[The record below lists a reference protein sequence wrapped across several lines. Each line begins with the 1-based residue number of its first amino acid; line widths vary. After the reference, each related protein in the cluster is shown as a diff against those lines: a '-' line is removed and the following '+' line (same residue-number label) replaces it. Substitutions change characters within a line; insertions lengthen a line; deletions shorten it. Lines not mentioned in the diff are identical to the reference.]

1 MKRLLILAFG
11 VTCSLT
17 CPAQTDDFD
26 SFLNSELSSF
36 DKFIDDANKEFIS
49 FLRDPWKEFKSE
61 KPVVK
66 RVKPEPVKPII
77 FDEKKE
83 PKNVKPVELTI
94 EEILNNTSKE
104 GKQRPITT
112 LTGGGEMSYDKTP
125 TTKPANNGT
134 SGKPAV
140 GTCPSANNVPLPN
153 GQKPLADNRKPIA
166 DNRKPVTDNRQ
177 PATDNRGQ
185 VTPKPTCPNATPKPT
200 CPNATPKP
208 TCPNATPKPTCP
220 NATPKPTCPNATPKP
235 TCPNATPKPTCP
247 NATPK
252 PTCPNA
258 TPKPTCPNA
267 TPKPTCP
274 NAGAGQG
281 GFVKP
286 LTTPETMANKKPV
299 PATKPT
305 PTPAPTPA
313 QPTTKPLSGAL
324 YTASEGRVKVAY
336 CGQALYVDNTL
347 SGSCRLT
354 NLNENAIADAYE
366 QMCSKDYK
374 PLVDDCRKAKS
385 DMKLN
390 DWGVFLLVKSISE
403 KMCSDKNSAVVMQ
416 QFLLNELGYRS
427 KMARRADRNEM
438 LLFVAADCQIY
449 AHPYFTKDGLN
460 YYNITSSDACQFYM
474 CQKDSPKARQA
485 LGMQISQAPVFEGG
499 KTNSIHKNKAGN
511 VVVSVDIPKSLMEF
525 YNSVPQCDFS
535 VYVNA
540 KVNEGVANTVLSTL
554 RPLVE
559 GKSEADAA
567 NLLINF
573 VQTGF
578 DYATDDE
585 QFGYEKPFFV
595 EELFYYPKC
604 DCEDRAVLY
613 SFLVRNLLG
622 LDVVLL
628 DYPNHIATAVCFN
641 DNVQGDFVTV
651 GGKKYI
657 ICDPTYI
664 GAPIGRAMPQFKT
677 VAAKVLKY

>member
-36 DKFIDDANKEFIS
+36 DKFIDDANREFIS

-134 SGKPAV
+134 SGKPAT

-166 DNRKPVTDNRQ
+166 DNRQ

-208 TCPNATPKPTCP
+208 TCPNTTPKPTCP
-220 NATPKPTCPNATPKP
+220 NATPKPTCPNARPKP
-235 TCPNATPKPTCP
+235 TCPNATSKS
-247 NATPK
+247 
-252 PTCPNA
+252 
-258 TPKPTCPNA
+258 
-267 TPKPTCP
+267 TCP

-286 LTTPETMANKKPV
+286 LTTPKTMANKKPV
-299 PATKPT
+299 PVPVTKPT
-305 PTPAPTPA
+305 PTPTPTPA

-324 YTASEGRVKVAY
+324 YTASEGRVKVTY

-374 PLVDDCRKAKS
+374 PLVDDCRKAKN

-427 KMARRADRNEM
+427 KMARRADRNDM

-499 KTNSIHKNKAGN
+499 KTNSVHKNKAGN
-511 VVVSVDIPKSLMEF
+511 VVVSVDVPKSLMEF

-540 KVNEGVANTVLSTL
+540 KVNESVANTILSTL

-595 EELFYYPKC
+595 EELFYYPQS

-641 DNVQGDFVTV
+641 DNVPGDFVTV

>member
-1 MKRLLILAFG
+1 
-11 VTCSLT
+11 
-17 CPAQTDDFD
+17 
-26 SFLNSELSSF
+26 
-36 DKFIDDANKEFIS
+36 
-49 FLRDPWKEFKSE
+49 
-61 KPVVK
+61 
-66 RVKPEPVKPII
+66 
-77 FDEKKE
+77 
-83 PKNVKPVELTI
+83 
-94 EEILNNTSKE
+94 
-104 GKQRPITT
+104 
-112 LTGGGEMSYDKTP
+112 MSYDKTP

-134 SGKPAV
+134 SGKPAT
-140 GTCPSANNVPLPN
+140 GTSPSANNVPLPN
-153 GQKPLADNRKPIA
+153 GQKPLADNSKPIA
-166 DNRKPVTDNRQ
+166 DNRKPVADNSQ

-185 VTPKPTCPNATPKPT
+185 VTPKPTCPNA
-200 CPNATPKP
+200 
-208 TCPNATPKPTCP
+208 
-220 NATPKPTCPNATPKP
+220 
-235 TCPNATPKPTCP
+235 
-247 NATPK
+247 
-252 PTCPNA
+252 
-258 TPKPTCPNA
+258 
-267 TPKPTCP
+267 
-274 NAGAGQG
+274 GAGQSS
-281 GFVKP
+281 FVKP
-286 LTTPETMANKKPV
+286 LTTPETMANIKPV

-305 PTPAPTPA
+305 PTPAPAPA

-324 YTASEGRVKVAY
+324 YTASDGRVKVAY
-336 CGQALYVDNTL
+336 CGQSLYVDNTL
-347 SGSCRLT
+347 SGLCRLT

-438 LLFVAADCQIY
+438 LLFVAADCLIY
-449 AHPYFTKDGLN
+449 ARPYFTKDGLN

-485 LGMQISQAPVFEGG
+485 LGMQISQPPVFEGG
-499 KTNSIHKNKAGN
+499 KTNSVHKNKAGN
-511 VVVSVDIPKSLMEF
+511 VTVSVDVPKSLMEF

-554 RPLVE
+554 HPLVE

-567 NLLINF
+567 NLIINF

-578 DYATDDE
+578 DYATDNE

-595 EELFYYPKC
+595 EELFYYPQC

>member
-1 MKRLLILAFG
+1 MKRLLIFAFG

-94 EEILNNTSKE
+94 EEILSNTSKE

-125 TTKPANNGT
+125 ATKPANNGT
-134 SGKPAV
+134 SGKPAT

-166 DNRKPVTDNRQ
+166 DNRKPVADNSQ
-177 PATDNRGQ
+177 HATDNRGQ
-185 VTPKPTCPNATPKPT
+185 VTPKPTCPNA
-200 CPNATPKP
+200 
-208 TCPNATPKPTCP
+208 
-220 NATPKPTCPNATPKP
+220 
-235 TCPNATPKPTCP
+235 
-247 NATPK
+247 
-252 PTCPNA
+252 
-258 TPKPTCPNA
+258 
-267 TPKPTCP
+267 
-274 NAGAGQG
+274 GAGQS

-305 PTPAPTPA
+305 PTPAPAPA

-336 CGQALYVDNTL
+336 CGQSLYVDNTL
-347 SGSCRLT
+347 SGLCRLT

-385 DMKLN
+385 DMRLN

-438 LLFVAADCQIY
+438 LLFVAADCLIY
-449 AHPYFTKDGLN
+449 ARPYFTKDGLN

-485 LGMQISQAPVFEGG
+485 LGMQISQPPVFEGE
-499 KTNSIHKNKAGN
+499 KTNSVHKNKAGN
-511 VVVSVDIPKSLMEF
+511 VTVSVDVPKSLMEF

-554 RPLVE
+554 RPWVE
-559 GKSEADAA
+559 GKSDADAA
-567 NLLINF
+567 NLIINF

-578 DYATDDE
+578 DYATDNE

-595 EELFYYPKC
+595 EELFYYPQC

>member
-166 DNRKPVTDNRQ
+166 DNRKPVADNRQ

-185 VTPKPTCPNATPKPT
+185 V
-200 CPNATPKP
+200 
-208 TCPNATPKPTCP
+208 
-220 NATPKPTCPNATPKP
+220 
-235 TCPNATPKPTCP
+235 TPKPTCP

-286 LTTPETMANKKPV
+286 LTTPGTMANKKPV